1 MLKGMSDHDHTVWL
15 DGRNWQPG
23 GTGVHSYVHGLW
35 DTLTQCGVASQI
47 VLQEPKRRLPA
58 RLPKV
63 RRFISAV
70 SRHQQIIEDAQGNL
84 LYATDLFRTAHS
96 RFGLRRRL
104 TELRSPPSLQRPRLM
119 HWTAPLPI
127 TLAEVPNVVTIHDLI
142 PLTHPE
148 LTGIAP
154 DRHEHL
160 LRVLLRT
167 VDAVATV
174 SETVRSQLI
183 ERFSINPQKVHNLYQ
198 PVSFDAALLDAVMQA
213 EPLVPDGGFLCIG
226 RVETRKNIDRLL
238 EAHAMSS
245 SVRSLTLI
253 GPDGD
258 DQPDCRSR
266 GASSHV
272 RRIPWCDKIRLLRTL
287 KGARALLFPSLAEGF
302 GLPIIEAMSLGTP
315 VLTSR
320 GGATGE
326 VAGDAAYLVDPLS
339 VRDIAD
345 GIAALDS
352 ELEDGYLQQLSARG
366 RARAALFSQEHFT
379 RRLSSF
385 YATVDPGFAS
395 MPDTRL
401 RIS

>member
-1 MLKGMSDHDHTVWL
+1 MSENDNTVWL

-23 GTGVHSYVHGLW
+23 GTGVHSYVHGLR
-35 DTLTQCGVASQI
+35 DTLTECGIPSRI
-47 VLQEPKRRLPA
+47 VLQEAYGGRHA
-58 RLPKV
+58 RFA
-63 RRFISAV
+63 RAGRFVSAV
-70 SRHQQIIEDAQGNL
+70 SRRGQTLEDAQGNF

-104 TELRSPPSLQRPRLM
+104 TELRLPPSLQRPRLM

-127 TLAEVPNVVTIHDLI
+127 TLANVPNVVTIHDLI

-154 DRHEHL
+154 DRHERL
-160 LRVLLRT
+160 LRVLLKT

-174 SETVRSQLI
+174 SETVRTQLI
-183 ERFSINPQKVHNLYQ
+183 EQFSIEPQKLHNLYQ
-198 PVSFDAALLDAVMQA
+198 PVSFDAALLEAVMQA
-213 EPLVPDGGFLCIG
+213 EPLVPDGGFICIG
-226 RVETRKNIDRLL
+226 RVESRKNIDRLL

-245 SVRSLTLI
+245 SVRTLTLI

-258 DQPDCRSR
+258 DRPDCRSR
-266 GASSHV
+266 GATSHV
-272 RRIPWCDKIRLLRTL
+272 VRIPWCDKIRLLRTL

-366 RARAALFSQEHFT
+366 RARAARFSQEHFT